1 MQTMEPNQSKPKH
14 STPPRKYTAQ
24 DLKDMQAWPLERK
37 IQVTQTRILEW
48 IQRWG
53 EDHVYVSL
61 SGGKDS
67 TVLLDLARRVLPSI
81 PAVFCDTGLEYPE
94 IRQFVKTF
102 ENVTWIRPE
111 KRFDEVIK
119 EYGYPI
125 VSKEVSRCVRHAR
138 NGSPYAISRFN
149 GCNTDGTYSPYKER
163 NFKRWNYLVDA
174 PFAISD
180 QCCEII
186 KKKPFKAYEKT
197 SGKRPIIAIMA
208 DESNLRRTQWL
219 QHGCSVFDGER
230 PISKPMSFWTEQDV
244 LRYIQQFSIPM
255 CPIYGNIVQDKKGKF
270 KTTGESR
277 TGCMFCMFGAHLRK
291 RPNTFQRMQLT
302 HPKQWEYCMKP
313 IEQGGLGLSVPLDY
327 IGCPWKNEEEKTE
340 ASSPDATSDKC

>member
-14 STPPRKYTAQ
+14 STPPPRKYTSQ

-53 EDHVYVSL
+53 EDHVYVSF

-67 TVLLDLARRVLPSI
+67 TVLLDLARRVLPTI

-94 IRQFVKTF
+94 IRKFVKTF

-119 EYGYPI
+119 ECGYPI
-125 VSKEVSRCVRHAR
+125 ISKEVSHNICAAR
-138 NGSPYAISRFN
+138 NGSQYALR
-149 GCNTDGTYSPYKER
+149 TLDGVAADGSYSYYRDR
-163 NFKRWNYLVDA
+163 NFAKWKYLMDA
-174 PFAISD
+174 PFPISD
-180 QCCEII
+180 QCCNEI
-186 KKKPFKAYEKT
+186 KKKPFKKYEKEH
-197 SGKRPIIAIMA
+197 GQHPIVAIMA
-208 DESNLRRTQWL
+208 SESRLRKLSWMNN
-219 QHGCSVFDGER
+219 GCNMFDGKR

-244 LRYIQQFSIPM
+244 LHYILKFNIPL
-255 CPIYGNIVQDKKGKF
+255 CSIYGDIVTEKGGKH
-270 KTTGESR
+270 KTTGNIR
-277 TGCMFCMFGAHLRK
+277 TGCMFCMFGAHLDK
-291 RPNTFQRMQLT
+291 PPNIFQRMQLT

-327 IGCPWKNEEEKTE
+327 IGCPWKNEKTE
-340 ASSPDATSDKC
+340 VSSPDATSDKC

>member
-1 MQTMEPNQSKPKH
+1 
-14 STPPRKYTAQ
+14 
-24 DLKDMQAWPLERK
+24 MQAWPLERK

-53 EDHVYVSL
+53 EDHVYVSF

-94 IRQFVKTF
+94 IRKFVNTF

-119 EYGYPI
+119 ECGYPI

-163 NFKRWNYLVDA
+163 NFKRWSYLVDA
-174 PFAISD
+174 PFPISD

-219 QHGCSVFDGER
+219 QHGCSVFGGAR

-244 LRYIQQFSIPM
+244 LQYIQQFNIPM
-255 CPIYGNIVQDKKGKF
+255 CSVYGDIVQHKRGKL

-277 TGCMFCMFGAHLRK
+277 TGCMFCMFGAHLDK
-291 RPNTFQRMQLT
+291 PPNTFQRMQLT
-302 HPKQWEYCMKP
+302 HPKQWEYCMRP

-327 IGCPWKNEEEKTE
+327 IGCPWKNEEEKAE
-340 ASSPDATSDKC
+340 ASSSNTAPDKC